1 MAVGRTGSGRW
12 GEQVASSITQAGNVF
27 LCRRPSKGPVGRK
40 EAALWVFCPDWSV
53 QMNSS
58 AEAKNGN
65 WGESVSG
72 FVIGIQRGHPRS
84 SLSHVGKG
92 WVFVL
97 RRFLNVTG
105 SR

>member
-1 MAVGRTGSGRW
+1 M
-12 GEQVASSITQAGNVF
+12 
-27 LCRRPSKGPVGRK
+27 
-40 EAALWVFCPDWSV
+40 

-97 RRFLNVTG
+97 HRFLNVTG